1 MNLTVSFFINGHLRE
16 AKQITTPCAIGRGG
30 QSNWVL
36 GHPMLSRKHCV
47 LFDKNGELYLCDDG
61 SLNGIR
67 VQGVPAKEPVRLQL
81 GDEFTVGR
89 DLKFRVSAPIEK
101 EQNTGRAEYAERTT
115 TVFAK
120 DEFPSQLS
128 TVLAKESALQRG

>member
-36 GHPMLSRKHCV
+36 GHPMLSRKHCI
-47 LFDKNGELYLCDDG
+47 LFDKEGELYLCDDG
-61 SLNGIR
+61 SLNGTR
-67 VQGVPAKEPVRLQL
+67 FKGVPAKQPVRLQF
-81 GDEFTVGR
+81 GDEFTVGN
-89 DLKFRVSAPIEK
+89 DLKFRVSAPAEK
-101 EQNTGRAEYAERTT
+101 EQKANRIEHAERTT

-120 DEFPSQLS
+120 NEFPSQLS
-128 TVLAKESALQRG
+128 TVLAKESTLQKG